1 MKWLVLVL
9 ATALSLHAQP
19 HDLYPQV
26 RALVLEAEAA
36 SANMR
41 FFKDHGDPHAWAGDV
56 LAHAGYLD
64 DAERAYA
71 KSSSHL
77 SDPPDILWR
86 AWVLYGDRERVQ
98 KLIESATSAERKA
111 TYLASFAEMLWRMGQ
126 SEQARAQFDVARTIG
141 LKIVDPARRKQLL
154 AAIDR
159 GLQFV
164 SDSPP
169 NLISPTPHPRVRPG
183 VQDSPIPPFPITAD
197 GFQDVGP
204 EETTARSRANGELMK
219 RLYERA
225 AAGDRAG
232 IEHITESAATPF
244 QKALGIASLEHI
256 LIQQHEPELAEQY
269 AKRIPET
276 DSPSSLAKA
285 EALSAAAEAWLRM
298 FNKERARTDFD
309 SAKQI
314 VFAVPN
320 LPLGKISVLASVA
333 AAQFRGQLMDDSN
346 ASFQSAIELTQKLP
360 LRPRYAF
367 GVPRPP
373 TPLGVHYKDEAF
385 GKILRASIHVRD
397 VQMANNAAEIWS
409 KTGDNVGSGVV
420 DAWRVE
426 GRTKEAIDAARRI
439 EDPDL
444 RIGELLGI
452 AGDLLNEAGAPV
464 F

>member
-1 MKWLVLVL
+1 MKSLALAL
-9 ATALSLHAQP
+9 ATTFSLCAQTP
-19 HDLYPQV
+19 DLYPQV
-26 RALVLEAEAA
+26 RAIVLEAEAA
-36 SANMR
+36 STNIR
-41 FFKDHGDPHAWAGDV
+41 LFRDHGDPHTWAGNI
-56 LAHAGYLD
+56 LEHAGYLE

-71 KSSSHL
+71 ESPRPSSDL
-77 SDPPDILWR
+77 PYIWR
-86 AWVLYGDRERVQ
+86 GWVVYGHQERAE
-98 KLIESATSAERKA
+98 KLIESATSAEKKA
-111 TYLASFAEMLWRMGQ
+111 PFLASFADLLWRMGQ
-126 SEQARAQFDVARTIG
+126 PEQARARYDVARTIA
-141 LKIVDPARRKQLL
+141 LRIVDPARRKPVL
-154 AAIDR
+154 ATIDQ

-164 SDSPP
+164 SDPPP
-169 NLISPTPHPRVRPG
+169 NLISATPHPRPRSN
-183 VQDSPIPPFPITAD
+183 VQDSPIPPFPITPD
-197 GFQDVGP
+197 GFQDASPP
-204 EETTARSRANGELMK
+204 ETIARSSLNGELMK

-232 IEHITESAATPF
+232 IELITESAATPF
-244 QKALGIASLEHI
+244 QKAVGIGSLEHI

-314 VFAVPN
+314 VFAVPD
-320 LPLGKISVLASVA
+320 LPLGKISVLASIA

-346 ASFQSAIELTQKLP
+346 ASFRSAIELTQKLP

-385 GKILRASIHVRD
+385 GKILRASIHVQD
-397 VQMANNAAEIWS
+397 VQMANDTAEIWS

-452 AGDLLNEAGAPV
+452 AGDLLNEAGAPI

>member
-1 MKWLVLVL
+1 MKPLVL
-9 ATALSLHAQP
+9 ALAATFSLCAQTP
-19 HDLYPQV
+19 DLYPQV

-36 SANMR
+36 STNIR
-41 FFKDHGDPHAWAGDV
+41 LFRDHGDPHTWAGNI
-56 LAHAGYLD
+56 LEHAGYLE

-71 KSSSHL
+71 ESPRPSSDL
-77 SDPPDILWR
+77 PYIWR
-86 AWVLYGDRERVQ
+86 GWVVYGHQERAE
-98 KLIESATSAERKA
+98 KLLESATSAEKKA
-111 TYLASFAEMLWRMGQ
+111 TFLASFADLLWRMGQ
-126 SEQARAQFDVARTIG
+126 PEQARARYDVARTIA
-141 LKIVDPARRKQLL
+141 LRIVDPARRKPVL
-154 AAIDR
+154 ATIDQ

-164 SDSPP
+164 SDPPP
-169 NLISPTPHPRVRPG
+169 NLISATPRPRPRPN
-183 VQDSPIPPFPITAD
+183 VQDSPIPPFPITPD
-197 GFQDVGP
+197 GFQDASP
-204 EETTARSRANGELMK
+204 QETTARSSLNGELMK

-256 LIQQHEPELAEQY
+256 LIQQHAPELAEQY

-314 VFAVPN
+314 VFAVPD
-320 LPLGKISVLASVA
+320 LPLGKISVLASIA

-346 ASFQSAIELTQKLP
+346 ASFRSAIELTQKLP

-397 VQMANNAAEIWS
+397 VHMANDAAEIWS

-452 AGDLLNEAGAPV
+452 AGDLLNEAGAPI